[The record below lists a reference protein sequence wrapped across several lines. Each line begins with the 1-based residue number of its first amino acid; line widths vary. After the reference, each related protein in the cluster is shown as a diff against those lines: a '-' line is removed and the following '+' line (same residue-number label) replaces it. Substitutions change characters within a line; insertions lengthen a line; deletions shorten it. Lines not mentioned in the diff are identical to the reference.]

1 MTTAIATP
9 AILTKDELTASLENE
24 VRILL
29 HLISKVEP
37 RMLDY
42 RPTPKQRSML
52 ELLQY
57 LVIVCPV
64 QLRIIQSGTF
74 DIEAFR
80 ARWAPE
86 QQKAAAMGLEEAK
99 AAIAKQPEV
108 IRDVVNSLSDADLR
122 QEMEMFGTRATR
134 GALLV
139 NMVHSHYVAYRM
151 QLFLYLKGCG
161 LEELNTMDLWA
172 GRSAA
177 MGA

>member
-1 MTTAIATP
+1 MTPAIATP
-9 AILTKDELTASLENE
+9 AILTKDELRSSLENE

-42 RPTPKQRSML
+42 RPTPKQR
-52 ELLQY
+52 
-57 LVIVCPV
+57 
-64 QLRIIQSGTF
+64 R
-74 DIEAFR
+74 
-80 ARWAPE
+80 
-86 QQKAAAMGLEEAK
+86 
-99 AAIAKQPEV
+99 AAIANQSEV
-108 IRDVVNSLSDADLR
+108 IREVVNSLSDADLR

>member
-1 MTTAIATP
+1 MMP
-9 AILTKDELTASLENE
+9 SILTKDELSATLESD

-37 RMLDY
+37 QMLDY

-64 QLRIIQSGTF
+64 QMRTIQSGTF
-74 DIEAFR
+74 DMDSFR

-86 QQKAAAMGLEEAK
+86 QQKATSMSLEEAR

-108 IRDVVNSLSDADLR
+108 IREVVNSLSDADLR
-122 QEMEMFGTRATR
+122 QEMEMFGSRATR

-151 QLFLYLKGCG
+151 QLFLYLKGYG

-177 MGA
+177 M

>member
-1 MTTAIATP
+1 MMTP
-9 AILTKDELTASLENE
+9 SILTKDELTASLENE

-37 RMLDY
+37 QMLDY

-64 QLRIIQSGTF
+64 QMRTIQSGTF
-74 DIEAFR
+74 DMDSFR

-86 QQKAAAMGLEEAK
+86 QQKAMSMGLEEAR
-99 AAIAKQPEV
+99 AAIATQPEV
-108 IRDVVNSLSDADLR
+108 IREVVNSLSDADLR
-122 QEMEMFGTRATR
+122 QEMEMFGIRAKR

-139 NMVHSHYVAYRM
+139 NMVQSHYVAYRM

-161 LEELNTMDLWA
+161 REELNTMDLWA

-177 MGA
+177 M